1 MTQRSSRSGKESP
14 TPSVQRIFSTL
25 TPLLLICL
33 CPPLIFLLWFTHVQ
47 LDGSLLKLSRIVRNE
62 GLLHTLQLLWLPRLF
77 GSVLAWKLLGFFVAI
92 ELALLRFVPGRL
104 RNGSSIANGRTH
116 RAVDNG
122 LASFAITVG
131 LYLTCTQVLH
141 LFPAS
146 ILYDHLGDLLGAL
159 SWLALLFCILPLRMY
174 SKRNVLQLATCRLGV
189 MSLPLLILSFAS
201 KQQELSGL
209 QDSLICAVGIQLL
222 SIAQFFH
229 SEVRTLQMLDGTHR
243 RSVFY
248 LCWGSLVCLPL
259 LYSSSTLYLVSHPI
273 TLGLPLSVIL
283 CVLGTL
289 SIVTSHLAQ
298 AKRQQTDESSGQ
310 TRSPDSA
317 PKRLLRSEYYGLARH
332 AHHLPALVTTFLWTV
347 PALFDSALPYVYF
360 ALLLVLFCIQPV
372 FGITRNHS
380 ESSGPVKRLA

>member
-1 MTQRSSRSGKESP
+1 MTQRSSRSQKESP
-14 TPSVQRIFSTL
+14 TQRVQSIFSTL
-25 TPLLLICL
+25 TPLLLLCL
-33 CPPLIFLLWFTHVQ
+33 CPPLVFLLWFTQVQ

-62 GLLHTLQLLWLPRLF
+62 GLLHTLQMIWLPRLF
-77 GSVLAWKLLGFFVAI
+77 GSVLAWKLLGVFVAV

-104 RNGSSIANGRTH
+104 CSGSPIANGQTH
-116 RAVDNG
+116 RAVNNG
-122 LASFAITVG
+122 LASYAITVG

-141 LFPAS
+141 LFPPS

-159 SWLALLFCILPLRMY
+159 TWLALLFCVLPQRMQ
-174 SKRNVLQLATCRLGV
+174 SKLNVLQLATCRIGV

-209 QDSLICAVGIQLL
+209 QDSMICAVGIQLL

-229 SEVRTLQMLDGTHR
+229 SEVRTLQMLDGTNR

-289 SIVTSHLAQ
+289 SIVTSHLTQ
-298 AKRQQTDESSGQ
+298 AARQQTDESSGQ
-310 TRSPDSA
+310 TRSSDSA
-317 PKRLLRSEYYGLARH
+317 PKRFLGSDSYGPARH
-332 AHHLPALVTTFLWTV
+332 IHPLPALVTTFLWTV
-347 PALFDSALPYVYF
+347 PALFDAALPYVYF
-360 ALLLVLFCIQPV
+360 ALLLVLFSTHSL
-372 FGITRNHS
+372 FGVVGNRQD
-380 ESSGPVKRLA
+380 K